1 MIYHLIYLYIIF
13 ISSYLYNKY
22 ILTNIVNIISYD
34 YYNIFIIS
42 LLLIIQIDNITLLY
56 DFNKIDIEYK
66 KKLREID
73 DDVSN
78 IYNKIKELEKNNS
91 NLLGLITMINNK
103 KNKNYNIKQSRSYD
117 KLNNLY
123 CNVSD

>member
-73 DDVSN
+73 DDVCN